1 VSEKSADINKEI
13 QKNAMEIIEEL
24 KKNEELAKFV
34 EELEQ
39 QNKF

>member
-1 VSEKSADINKEI
+1 VSEQSADINKEI